1 MARRAPRLALI
12 HSPLVGPSAW
22 RLTQRAI
29 NACGGSAIAVNY
41 GGMTGPDWYDGATAR
56 IARAVRGVESIVLI
70 VHSGAGAFIP
80 GLVEELGDRA
90 AGYILVDAVMPYPG
104 RCWLDTAPTAL
115 ATRLRALGKEGV
127 LPPWDTWFGE
137 GAIATI
143 LPDAALRA
151 AFSADLPR
159 VPWTY
164 FEALAPEA
172 SAWRKTPAAYLQLS
186 DACAADANQAAALGW
201 SVRREA
207 LNHLAMLS
215 HPDRLAAILSSM
227 AHELVGD

>member
-1 MARRAPRLALI
+1 MPRRGLRLALV

-22 RLTQRAI
+22 RLTERAI
-29 NACGGSAIAVNY
+29 NHAGGSAIAVNY
-41 GGMTGPDWYDGATAR
+41 GGVAGPDWYAGATRR
-56 IARAVRGVESIVLI
+56 IALALSGDQPTVLV

-80 GLVEELGDRA
+80 SLVDELGDGL

-104 RCWLDTAPTAL
+104 RSWLDTAPSAL
-115 ATRLRALGKEGV
+115 ATRLRQLEKNGL

-137 GAIATI
+137 GATATI
-143 LPDAALRA
+143 LPDATLRA
-151 AFSADLPR
+151 SFTADLPR
-159 VPWTY
+159 LPWGY
-164 FEALAPEA
+164 FEAIAPDVWSWSGE
-172 SAWRKTPAAYLQLS
+172 PAAYLQLS
-186 DACAADANQAAALGW
+186 EACAADADQAAALGW
-201 SVRREA
+201 NVKREP